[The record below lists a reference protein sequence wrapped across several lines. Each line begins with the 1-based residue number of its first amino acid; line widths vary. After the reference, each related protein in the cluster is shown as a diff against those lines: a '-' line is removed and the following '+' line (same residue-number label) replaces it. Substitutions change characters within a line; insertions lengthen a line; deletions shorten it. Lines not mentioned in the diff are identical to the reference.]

1 MDPQYSAQ
9 EVLRCHLCE
18 ISIPLYNCESCDI
31 NLCRTCAGE
40 HLLDETKEHRVL
52 PIKQRSTPNY
62 PRCSKHATKICE
74 LHCDQCDIPI
84 CVHCVSSGE
93 HLGHRAVDILKNFER
108 VKEKLRNDLQELD
121 ELIYPKYQEI
131 ASSISLQKAALGE
144 NTQKLSA
151 EISKRG
157 EEWHREIENIIMKLK
172 SDVDQMENEQ
182 LTLLNK
188 EEDKIKRNIF
198 EHAQSILDLRK
209 LLNSN
214 DVCLISKYKSEN
226 GQFKQFPLKLKV
238 SLPNLCFQR
247 INTKELLQQFG
258 FLSTPSVTT
267 DNYVYTFG
275 SSREKSSSDRP
286 MMDVP
291 QILTAID
298 TGYPSLSSVT
308 CLNYEDTLDS

>member
-1 MDPQYSAQ
+1 M
-9 EVLRCHLCE
+9 
-18 ISIPLYNCESCDI
+18 
-31 NLCRTCAGE
+31 
-40 HLLDETKEHRVL
+40 
-52 PIKQRSTPNY
+52 
-62 PRCSKHATKICE
+62 
-74 LHCDQCDIPI
+74 
-84 CVHCVSSGE
+84 
-93 HLGHRAVDILKNFER
+93 
-108 VKEKLRNDLQELD
+108 
-121 ELIYPKYQEI
+121 
-131 ASSISLQKAALGE
+131 GE

-198 EHAQSILDLRK
+198 ELAQSILDLRK

-214 DVCLISKYKSEN
+214 DVCLISEYTSEN
-226 GQFKQFPLKLKV
+226 DQFKQFPLKLKV

-258 FLSTPSVTT
+258 FLSTLSVTT

-291 QILTAID
+291 QIRTDID
-298 TGYPSLSSVT
+298 TGYPSLSSVA
-308 CLNYEDTLDS
+308 CLNDEEILDS